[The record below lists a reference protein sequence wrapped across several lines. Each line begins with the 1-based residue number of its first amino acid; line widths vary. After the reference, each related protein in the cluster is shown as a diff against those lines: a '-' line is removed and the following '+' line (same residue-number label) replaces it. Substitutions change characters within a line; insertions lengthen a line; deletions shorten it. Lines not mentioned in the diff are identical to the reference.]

1 MSNNYYSGLP
11 YSDEIYHHGIK
22 GMHWYQRRFQNAD
35 GSLTPAGRERYGS
48 GKAKEI
54 GDTVKREAKK
64 VAKAVN
70 NASKRATAYAVKRFK
85 MKHPS
90 LMSDEELA
98 EYSKRIDAERRYT
111 DAMRDMR
118 SKSLGNKFLSTVG
131 DISKRAATEF
141 ATSAA
146 RNVAENMFKES
157 KMDKE
162 AKEKAFNA
170 KDDLAGTFSK
180 IADNNEQ
187 VSRNESQI
195 KLNDDRISKLRSDRA
210 TATFDK
216 QKKINTKIDKLEK
229 RNKKLTKENTKLT
242 NDTKARE
249 QTIERK
255 KDTANA
261 LYNYKWNS
269 GGGKNG
275 KDNK

>member
-11 YSDEIYHHGIK
+11 YSDELYHHGIK

-54 GDTVKREAKK
+54 GDTVKRGLKKAADVTGKAAKK
-64 VAKAVN
+64 
-70 NASKRATAYAVKRFK
+70 ATEHAVKRFK
-85 MKHPS
+85 MRHPS
-90 LMSDEELA
+90 FASDEELA
-98 EYSKRIDAERRYT
+98 ELKKRIDMERSYMQVKREI
-111 DAMRDMR
+111 RDN
-118 SKSLGNKFLSTVG
+118 STAHKFISSLG
-131 DISKRAATEF
+131 DISKRAATDF

-146 RNVAENMFKES
+146 RNVADNMFKES

-162 AKEKAFNA
+162 AKQKAFNA

-180 IADNNEQ
+180 IADNAEQ

-195 KLNDDRISKLRSDRA
+195 KLNVDRIDKLRSDRA

-216 QKKINTKIDKLEK
+216 QKKINKKIDKLEK
-229 RNKKLTKENTKLT
+229 KNKKLNKENTKLT

-249 QTIERK
+249 QTIDRK
-255 KDTANA
+255 QATANT

-269 GGGKNG
+269 GKNEKG
-275 KDNK
+275 NK

>member
-1 MSNNYYSGLP
+1 
-11 YSDEIYHHGIK
+11 
-22 GMHWYQRRFQNAD
+22 MHWYQRRFQNAD

-48 GKAKEI
+48 GKAKDI

-90 LMSDEELA
+90 LMTDDELA
-98 EYSKRIDAERRYT
+98 EYSRRIDAERRYT

-118 SKSLGNKFLSTVG
+118 SKSLGNKFLSAVG
-131 DISKRAATEF
+131 DISKRAATDF

-146 RNVAENMFKES
+146 RNIADNLFKES

-195 KLNDDRISKLRSDRA
+195 KSNDDRISKLRSDRA

-269 GGGKNG
+269 GGKGG